1 MEHTYNCDRLS
12 TKSTEESYKNELQLQ
27 KLHSNIWYKSHE
39 CNKKEGQQHRKAMSN
54 TTHDSDDVAIVSMEI
69 NTLMN

>member
-1 MEHTYNCDRLS
+1 LQHTYNCDRLS

-39 CNKKEGQQHRKAMSN
+39 CNKKEGQHRKAMSN